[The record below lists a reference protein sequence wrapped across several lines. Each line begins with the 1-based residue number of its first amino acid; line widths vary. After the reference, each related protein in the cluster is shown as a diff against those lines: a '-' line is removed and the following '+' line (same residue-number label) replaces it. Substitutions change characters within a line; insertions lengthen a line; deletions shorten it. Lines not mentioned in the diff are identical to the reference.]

1 MQNMKADF
9 ADFSLSLYFLI
20 HTEIYVQFLC
30 NTSTVSEGNSAAP
43 LTIQLQLTPAGAT
56 LLFNITIALT
66 VSSGNATGT
75 VYG

>member
-1 MQNMKADF
+1 MNADF

-20 HTEIYVQFLC
+20 HTEIHVQFLW
-30 NTSTVSEGNSAAP
+30 NRSTVNEGNSVAP

-56 LLFNITIALT
+56 LLFNITIALS

-75 VYG
+75 VHG

>member
-1 MQNMKADF
+1 MQNTISDF
-9 ADFSLSLYFLI
+9 TDFSLIYYFLI
-20 HTEIYVQFLC
+20 HTEVRVQFLR
-30 NTSTVSEGNSAAP
+30 NTSTVYEGNSVIP

-56 LLFNITIALT
+56 FLFNVTIALA

>member
-1 MQNMKADF
+1 MQNTISDF
-9 ADFSLSLYFLI
+9 TDFSLIYYFLI
-20 HTEIYVQFLC
+20 HTEIRVQFLW
-30 NTSTVSEGNSAAP
+30 NTSTVYEGNSVVP

-56 LLFNITIALT
+56 LLFNVTITLS

>member
-1 MQNMKADF
+1 MNADF

-20 HTEIYVQFLC
+20 HTEILVQFLR
-30 NTSTVSEGNSAAP
+30 NRSTVNEGNSVAP

-56 LLFNITIALT
+56 LLFDVTITLS

>member
-1 MQNMKADF
+1 MKADF

-20 HTEIYVQFLC
+20 HTEIHVQFLW
-30 NTSTVSEGNSAAP
+30 NTNTVNEGNSVVP

-56 LLFNITIALT
+56 LLFNITIALS